1 MDGRGCGR
9 CSLTAASQRSYSYR
23 EVAMTKAARAL
34 RTMTARDLKNS
45 TGEVVRALRRG
56 ESILLTFRGKP
67 LGTIEPL
74 GPHPAGATAVPPYEE
89 AWAEI
94 EDQLSRSAPVF
105 ASWKAAEDASRLPSG

>member
-1 MDGRGCGR
+1 MKP
-9 CSLTAASQRSYSYR
+9 LTAR
-23 EVAMTKAARAL
+23 E
-34 RTMTARDLKNS
+34 LKNS

-74 GPHPAGATAVPPYEE
+74 PPEGGDRPSIPPYEE

-94 EDQLSRSAPVF
+94 EAQLKRSKPRF
-105 ASWKAAEDASRLPSG
+105 ASWKDAEDDSRGRG